1 MAESLRDQERAV
13 AHVLTQFPATVIGGR
28 LRRAREGQKWSV
40 RDAAEAAGIS
50 NSSVVRVEKGEEARP
65 ITILKMCSALGLHVE
80 RLAEPDR
87 HDSVAIHRREEDR
100 WYDLLDFGAG
110 PLGGE
115 DRPLSPEE
123 RDAHARANACSP
135 MLMLHSR
142 LAQGKVI
149 PSVIEAYGSSP
160 PRSHPGEE
168 FVYVLSGTAKIA
180 VSGIDYLLK
189 EGESME
195 FWGSEPHSYGSND
208 DKPARILSV
217 RISP

>member
-13 AHVLTQFPATVIGGR
+13 AEVLAQFPATVIGGR
-28 LRRAREGQKWSV
+28 LRRAREKQKWSV
-40 RDAAEAAGIS
+40 RDAAEAAGL
-50 NSSVVRVEKGEEARP
+50 NKSSVVRVEKGDDARP
-65 ITILKMCSALGLHVE
+65 ITILKMCAALGLHVE
-80 RLAEPDR
+80 RLAEPDH
-87 HDSVAIHRREEDR
+87 HDAVAIHRQEDDR

-110 PLGGE
+110 TLGGQN
-115 DRPLSPEE
+115 RPLSPEE
-123 RDAHARANACSP
+123 RDAFARKGGCSP
-135 MLMLHSR
+135 ILILQSH

-149 PSVIEAYGSSP
+149 PAIIEAYAPST

-168 FVYVLSGTAKIA
+168 FVYVLSGTAKIG
-180 VSGIDYLLK
+180 VSGVDYVLK

-208 DKPARILSV
+208 NKPARILSI